1 MEFLYL
7 LVSFTNQFISLIDG
21 EYSGVDSLAH
31 VNVGISQQCY
41 ELFTFVL
48 HASKRN
54 GDLIVVEL
62 LWEDDQQSGL
72 NHAGQQL
79 TLLWCRTAISV
90 INMLQNKLEIDPL
103 PFSPSEGRPT
113 HRSPWKPQSAAGLI
127 WNWDGIVKVVLE
139 TRQAGVPGKSYSTV
153 GHIYNCT
160 AHLTAWEDT
169 KTVSLTYG
177 SEKQKKLKEFTPHT
191 LCSH

>member
-1 MEFLYL
+1 MELLYL

-103 PFSPSEGRPT
+103 PVLTFWRPAHSQITMETTIRCRADLELRWNSKSCARDSAGRSSWEELFNCGSHIQLHSAPNSLGRHKNSEP
-113 HRSPWKPQSAAGLI
+113 HI
-127 WNWDGIVKVVLE
+127 WLRE
-139 TRQAGVPGKSYSTV
+139 T
-153 GHIYNCT
+153 
-160 AHLTAWEDT
+160 
-169 KTVSLTYG
+169 
-177 SEKQKKLKEFTPHT
+177 KKA
-191 LCSH
+191 